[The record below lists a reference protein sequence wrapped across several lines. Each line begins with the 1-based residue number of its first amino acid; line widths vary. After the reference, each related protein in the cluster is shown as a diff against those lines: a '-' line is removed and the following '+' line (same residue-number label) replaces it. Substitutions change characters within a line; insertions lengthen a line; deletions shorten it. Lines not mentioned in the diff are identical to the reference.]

1 MYMIFTSKRVFTE
14 KYYSPQK
21 NYKTCTS
28 LRIRSIHQGID
39 DGEISDNVNEIQSFQ
54 KEKAQ

>member
-14 KYYSPQK
+14 QYYSQK
-21 NYKTCTS
+21 KITKHCTS
-28 LRIRSIHQGID
+28 FSIRSIHQGID
-39 DGEISDNVNEIQSFQ
+39 KGEISDNVNEIKSFQ